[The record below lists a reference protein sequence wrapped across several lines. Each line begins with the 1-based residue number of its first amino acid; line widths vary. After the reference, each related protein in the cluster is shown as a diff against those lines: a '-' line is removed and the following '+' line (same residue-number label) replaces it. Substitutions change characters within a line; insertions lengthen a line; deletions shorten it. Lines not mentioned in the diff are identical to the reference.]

1 MVQYVRNEC
10 TVVSRLGCVSRS
22 IFQTS
27 LIHPFFCSI
36 SVFSLSHHSS
46 FVYFVSVPR
55 LILNKCLPV
64 IHWQWDS
71 TRDAAFPLLLL
82 FLPRRLSPP
91 PFLSLHHVIRYLVI
105 RWIPRGWYVPRQ
117 TRETFLFS
125 FIYLSLPPSI
135 PPSCVSNRLLSHMR
149 FSRRVADLETELMLC
164 FNGSC
169 LNHIHHHLLKHT
181 LGYSHAQSSE
191 APTHWAIA
199 E

>member
-1 MVQYVRNEC
+1 MVQCVWNEC
-10 TVVSRLGCVSRS
+10 TVVSLLEHVSRS

-36 SVFSLSHHSS
+36 SSFSLSHHSS
-46 FVYFVSVPR
+46 FVYFVSVPH
-55 LILNKCLPV
+55 LILNKCLLV

-71 TRDAAFPLLLL
+71 TGDVMFPSLLLL

-91 PFLSLHHVIRYLVI
+91 PSLSLHHVIRYLVI

-117 TRETFLFS
+117 TRETFLSS

-135 PPSCVSNRLLSHMR
+135 PPPCVSNRLLSHMR

-169 LNHIHHHLLKHT
+169 LNHIHHHLL
-181 LGYSHAQSSE
+181 
-191 APTHWAIA
+191 
-199 E
+199 